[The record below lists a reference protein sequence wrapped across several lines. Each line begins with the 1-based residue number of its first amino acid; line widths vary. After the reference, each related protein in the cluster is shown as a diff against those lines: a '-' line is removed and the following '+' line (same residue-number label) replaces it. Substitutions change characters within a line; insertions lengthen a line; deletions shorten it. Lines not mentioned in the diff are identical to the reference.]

1 MVRLPARPARPR
13 HMIICFDFEGAYGM
27 PHDAPYDV
35 VSAGRRILDR
45 LATFGMPAVF
55 FVVGRL
61 AEDHPELVGEIS
73 RAGHEIGLHGYDHD
87 DLAGYDAERLSALDR
102 DLARVETLISDIT
115 GSRPIGFRA
124 PYLLGPRF
132 YRREV
137 YDLLADHG
145 YRWVSNREIRYPVEL
160 LRPGRLPLP
169 CGCRQ
174 LPAAV
179 TGRVARSHLMLA
191 GLNAG
196 LVARETF
203 ARSAP
208 GRLRWLLAG
217 RAPFR
222 RGRLTEI
229 PLYAPLDCDLLGLP
243 APGQDTEPYLLA
255 YARSALCDAVAQPA
269 AAAMI
274 TFHDWIVAGGNRLVL
289 LDDVLRTA
297 AKTGLEVSTI
307 AGSAHWLAESAAGPA
322 TPG

>member
-1 MVRLPARPARPR
+1 MAATFPARPAQPRPR
-13 HMIICFDFEGAYGM
+13 PMLICFDFEGTYGM

-35 VSAGRRILDR
+35 VSAGRGILGR
-45 LATFGMPAVF
+45 LAAFGTPAVF

-61 AEDHPELVGEIS
+61 AEEHPELIGEIS

-87 DLAGYDAERLSALDR
+87 DLAGYDAGRLGALDR

-160 LRPGRLPLP
+160 LRPDRLPLP
-169 CGCRQ
+169 RSCQ
-174 LPAAV
+174 IPAAV
-179 TGRVARSHLMLA
+179 TGRVARSRVMLA

-196 LVARETF
+196 LVAREAF

-208 GRLRWLLAG
+208 GRLRWLLTD

-222 RGRLTEI
+222 RGRLAEI

-243 APGQDTEPYLLA
+243 APRQDTAPYLLA
-255 YARSALCDAVAQPA
+255 YARSALCDAVARPA
-269 AAAMI
+269 AAAMV
-274 TFHDWIVAGGNRLVL
+274 TFHDWIIAGGNRLVL

-297 AKTGLEVSTI
+297 AQTGLEVSTI
-307 AGSAHWLAESAAGPA
+307 AGSARWLAESAADRG
-322 TPG
+322 

>member
-1 MVRLPARPARPR
+1 MAATFPARPAQPRPR
-13 HMIICFDFEGAYGM
+13 PMLICFDFEGTYGM

-35 VSAGRRILDR
+35 VSAGRRILGR
-45 LATFGMPAVF
+45 LAAFGTPAVF

-61 AEDHPELVGEIS
+61 AEEHPELIGEIS

-87 DLAGYDAERLSALDR
+87 DLAGYDAGRLGALDR

-160 LRPGRLPLP
+160 LRPDRLPLP
-169 CGCRQ
+169 RSCQ
-174 LPAAV
+174 IPAAV
-179 TGRVARSHLMLA
+179 TGRVARSRVMLA

-196 LVARETF
+196 LVAREAF

-208 GRLRWLLAG
+208 GRLRWLLTD

-222 RGRLTEI
+222 RGRLAEI

-243 APGQDTEPYLLA
+243 APRQDTAPYLLA
-255 YARSALCDAVAQPA
+255 YARSALCDAVARPA
-269 AAAMI
+269 AAAMV
-274 TFHDWIVAGGNRLVL
+274 TFHDWIIAGGNRLVL

-297 AKTGLEVSTI
+297 AQTGLEVSTI
-307 AGSAHWLAESAAGPA
+307 AGSARWLAESAADRG
-322 TPG
+322 

>member
-1 MVRLPARPARPR
+1 MVRLPARAARSR
-13 HMIICFDFEGAYGM
+13 HMIICFDFEGTYGM
-27 PHDAPYDV
+27 PYDAPYDV
-35 VSAGRRILDR
+35 VSAAHRIMDR
-45 LATFGMPAVF
+45 LAAFGVPAVF

-61 AEDHPELVGEIS
+61 AEEHPGLVAEIS

-87 DLAGYDAERLSALDR
+87 DLAGYDAERLGALDR

-115 GSRPIGFRA
+115 GSRPAGFRA

-145 YRWVSNREIRYPVEL
+145 YEWVSNREIRYPVEL
-160 LRPGRLPLP
+160 LRPDRLPWP
-169 CGCRQ
+169 GRGRRV
-174 LPAAV
+174 PAAV
-179 TGRVARSHLMLA
+179 TGRVARSRLLLA
-191 GLNAG
+191 GLNTG
-196 LVARETF
+196 LVAGEAF
-203 ARSAP
+203 AESAP
-208 GRLRWLLAG
+208 GRIRWLLTG

-222 RGRLTEI
+222 RGRLAEI

-243 APGQDTEPYLLA
+243 APGQDTAPYLLA
-255 YARSALCDAVAQPA
+255 YARSALCDAVARPA

-297 AKTGLEVSTI
+297 ARTGLEVSTI